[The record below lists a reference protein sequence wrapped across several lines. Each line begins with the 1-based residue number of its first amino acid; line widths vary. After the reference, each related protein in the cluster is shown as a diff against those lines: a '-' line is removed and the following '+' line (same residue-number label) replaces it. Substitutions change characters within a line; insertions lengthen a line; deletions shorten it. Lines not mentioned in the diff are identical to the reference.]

1 MHIYGKIFKDSKTI
15 EEVKSF
21 AKAYN
26 IKDDKEL
33 KDWFNIRTLL
43 NEKQFKEVLK
53 QFKMSREEFSTAL
66 MYSDLIKDSEPVETW
81 EKLFIEILENFEN
94 YTNDTSDFKYS
105 IVNPF
110 IGYAEEKLNILI
122 NKTENITI
130 SKTVKEKMLHAIKTE
145 LFNISG
151 KVLALDYNYFK
162 SNNPDIQSSI
172 FQHYIKNNFSSLNQ
186 WKEVFNKYPT
196 LAKLITKRLQFL
208 LNFYNYTCAIS

>member
-66 MYSDLIKDSEPVETW
+66 MYSDLIK
-81 EKLFIEILENFEN
+81 
-94 YTNDTSDFKYS
+94 
-105 IVNPF
+105 IVNLQKPGKNYLLKF
-110 IGYAEEKLNILI
+110 QKISKIIQMTQAILNIVQLI
-122 NKTENITI
+122 LLLDMQKEN
-130 SKTVKEKMLHAIKTE
+130 
-145 LFNISG
+145 
-151 KVLALDYNYFK
+151 
-162 SNNPDIQSSI
+162 
-172 FQHYIKNNFSSLNQ
+172 
-186 WKEVFNKYPT
+186 
-196 LAKLITKRLQFL
+196 
-208 LNFYNYTCAIS
+208 

>member
-1 MHIYGKIFKDSKTI
+1 MLLYLQYLEWDNVAIKGDSLCTFTERLLKI
-15 EEVKSF
+15 
-21 AKAYN
+21 
-26 IKDDKEL
+26 
-33 KDWFNIRTLL
+33 
-43 NEKQFKEVLK
+43 Q
-53 QFKMSREEFSTAL
+53 
-66 MYSDLIKDSEPVETW
+66 
-81 EKLFIEILENFEN
+81 KLFIEILENFEN

-110 IGYAEEKLNILI
+110 IGYAEGKLNILI

-186 WKEVFNKYPT
+186 WKEVFNKYQT
-196 LAKLITKRLQFL
+196 LAKLRFCCKVQNIA
-208 LNFYNYTCAIS
+208 NH